1 MVVVTKL
8 AMFAAG
14 LVLALVAGWS
24 LGDVLGPTLTSL
36 TPPGSPALEQLQHPH
51 NAGPFTSEETS

>member
-1 MVVVTKL
+1 MVVAAKL

-14 LVLALVAGWS
+14 LVLAVVAGWG

-36 TPPGSPALEQLQHPH
+36 TPPGTPALEQVPHPH
-51 NAGPFTSEETS
+51 TADPFTSEETS